1 MAVPLA
7 ATSHA
12 YLASTVD
19 LNDLVVRREQV
30 ALLCADVAAG
40 ERESQ
45 KGYEL
50 HERTESLETEKWIL
64 CLQSFCL

>member
-1 MAVPLA
+1 MA

-30 ALLCADVAAG
+30 ALLCAGLVAG
-40 ERESQ
+40 KRE
-45 KGYEL
+45 KE
-50 HERTESLETEKWIL
+50 
-64 CLQSFCL
+64 